1 MFQKIKHTPEF
12 KTTNKKLYHPA
23 DYPINAL
30 VSQYLSFTF
39 SMSDNSRNII
49 FKIMEIWEKELYRR
63 RGQLAL
69 LKRNRLQSRNSW
81 EILEISVLHSKG
93 FSNVDSFS
101 FLFMSFKNNV
111 FFLPL
116 LTLSSQ
122 GNSFFRCCC
131 SSQYNLYSFY

>member
-49 FKIMEIWEKELYRR
+49 FKIMEIWEKEVYRR

-69 LKRNRLQSRNSW
+69 LKQNVCSR
-81 EILEISVLHSKG
+81 EIPERFLRFRYCTQKG
-93 FSNVDSFS
+93 LV
-101 FLFMSFKNNV
+101 MSTVSPFYLCLLKIMF